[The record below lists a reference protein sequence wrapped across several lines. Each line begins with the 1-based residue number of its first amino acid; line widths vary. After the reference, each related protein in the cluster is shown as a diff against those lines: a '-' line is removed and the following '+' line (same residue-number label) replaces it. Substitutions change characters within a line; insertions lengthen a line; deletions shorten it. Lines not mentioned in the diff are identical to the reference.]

1 MNQFERTLFNYWGFK
16 KFRPLQ
22 LEIIQSTH
30 KKKDTLGLMPTGGG
44 KSITFQVHSLSN
56 EGVCIVITPLIALMK
71 DQVDNLKSKKIKAVA
86 IYSGMS
92 KREIEIAFDN
102 CIYGEIKFL
111 YISPERLK
119 TRLFKEK
126 IQHMNVNLIAVDEA
140 HCISQWGYDFRPAY
154 LEIVH
159 VRELLPNV
167 PILALTATATPDVVK
182 DIQDKL
188 GFKQHHVLSKSFE
201 RKNLTY
207 LVKQKEDKL
216 GFILSICNKVKGAG
230 IVYVRTRKKTKEIAS
245 ALQKRGVNADFYHA
259 GLDANTRQLKQEAW
273 MKSYNAVMVST
284 NAFGMGIDKP
294 NVRFVLHYD
303 IPESLEAY
311 FQEAGRAGRDG
322 RESFFAVLLYNKI
335 DIATLKTNFTKKN
348 PDILY
353 IKNVYEALGNYYQI
367 PIGAGKGN
375 TYDFFIEDI
384 CKKYKLDIIKT
395 YNSIKVLEEEGYV
408 YVSESM
414 ENRSRVKFI
423 IDRNTLYKFQI
434 ENNTFDIFIKLLLRN
449 FTGIFTEY
457 VPISEEM
464 LAKKV
469 NAPTELIH
477 KYFITLAKMGVIS
490 YYKAKQNPVIFYSE
504 ERVPQDNIYINREN
518 YEARKERQGV
528 RLDAMI
534 QYITTQSKCRSLQL
548 LEYFG
553 ETNKQ
558 RCGNCDSCRKR
569 NELQLTK
576 TQFDGILEQVKKLVQ
591 KESKAAH
598 EIVQSIDAAEEDV
611 LKVINYLLDYKK
623 IVYTNAGQLM
633 WRVK

>member
-1 MNQFERTLFNYWGFK
+1 VNQFERTLFNYWGFK

-322 RESFFAVLLYNKI
+322 RESFAVLLYNKI

>member
-30 KKKDTLGLMPTGGG
+30 KKQDTLGLMPTGGG
-44 KSITFQVHSLSN
+44 KSMTFQVHSLSN
-56 EGVCIVITPLIALMK
+56 EGICIVITPLIALMK
-71 DQVDNLKSKKIKAVA
+71 DQVDNLKSKKIKAIA

-188 GFKQHHVLSKSFE
+188 GFKKHHVLSKSFE

-230 IVYVRTRKKTKEIAS
+230 IIYVRTRKRTKEIAS

-311 FQEAGRAGRDG
+311 FQEAGRAGRNG
-322 RESFFAVLLYNKI
+322 RESFAVLLYNKI
-335 DIATLKTNFTKKN
+335 DIATLKTNFAKKN
-348 PDILY
+348 PDMLY

-395 YNSIKVLEEEGYV
+395 YNSIKVLEEEGYIF
-408 YVSESM
+408 VSESM
-414 ENRSRVKFI
+414 ESRSRVKFI

-504 ERVPQDNIYINREN
+504 ERVPQDNIYINRES
-518 YEARKERQGV
+518 YESRKERQRV

-569 NELQLTK
+569 NELKLTK
-576 TQFDGILEQVKKLVQ
+576 TQFDGILKQVKKMLQ

-623 IVYTNAGQLM
+623 IIYTNAGQLM
-633 WRVK
+633 WQVK

>member
-30 KKKDTLGLMPTGGG
+30 KKQDTLGLMPTGGG
-44 KSITFQVHSLSN
+44 KSITFQVHSLSK

-119 TRLFKEK
+119 THLFKEK

-322 RESFFAVLLYNKI
+322 RESFAVLLYNKI
-335 DIATLKTNFTKKN
+335 DIATLKTNFAKKN

-353 IKNVYEALGNYYQI
+353 IKNVYEALGYYYQI
-367 PIGAGKGN
+367 PVGAGKGN

-408 YVSESM
+408 YVSESI
-414 ENRSRVKFI
+414 ESKSRVKFI

-576 TQFDGILEQVKKLVQ
+576 TQFDGILEQVKKIVQ

-623 IVYTNAGQLM
+623 IIYTNAGQLM

>member
-322 RESFFAVLLYNKI
+322 RESFAVLLYNKI